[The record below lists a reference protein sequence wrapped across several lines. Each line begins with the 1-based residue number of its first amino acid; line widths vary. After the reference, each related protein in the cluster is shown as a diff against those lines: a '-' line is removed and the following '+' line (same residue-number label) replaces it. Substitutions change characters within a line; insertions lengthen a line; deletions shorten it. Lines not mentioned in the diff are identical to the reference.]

1 MLYGSKYLENVIAIS
16 RVVSEIQTFTRFTD
30 GRTAQGFQHYI
41 ILVTRDSGPFLIINK
56 DFKGPIFN

>member
-41 ILVTRDSGPFLIINK
+41 ILVTRDHF
-56 DFKGPIFN
+56 